1 MGQIK
6 NIKLHIVTD
15 IKFSKKIKM
24 ACRNLLWCIKKGVG
38 VPTALTRSAVLAKH
52 DGPKVRSFSQSA
64 VQKDWMRNA
73 NYIWNMFKASVEDK
87 EEVIN
92 RPNEDEV
99 SQLEKEEA
107 NAYITKVL
115 DGLLLKGPAEPEP
128 VIMENV
134 MKIYQK
140 YGNWEVVE
148 HMLLVVKEQGAY
160 DHMNHDY
167 MVEVEQWLKEH
178 HPRWI
183 RYDIS
188 F

>member
-15 IKFSKKIKM
+15 IKSLILRKKIKM
-24 ACRNLLWCIKKGVG
+24 ACRNLLQCIKRGVG
-38 VPTALTRSAVLAKH
+38 VPTVLTRSSVLTKH
-52 DGPKVRSFSQSA
+52 HGPKVRSFSQSP
-64 VQKDWMRNA
+64 VHKDWMRNA
-73 NYIWNMFKASVEDK
+73 TYIWNMCKASVEDK
-87 EEVIN
+87 EE
-92 RPNEDEV
+92 
-99 SQLEKEEA
+99 
-107 NAYITKVL
+107 VL

-134 MKIYQK
+134 LKIYQK
-140 YGNWEVVE
+140 YGNWDVVE

-160 DHMNHDY
+160 DHMNRDY